1 MQYYACNTN
10 CSPSCLT
17 CKDTADNCKSCR
29 HGFVLRGSQCLQ
41 CLEGCDTCEIVDDSS
56 VCTSCLDGYYLDGQT
71 CEKCLSSCETCY
83 SGNPY
88 YCYTCSKG
96 FYKYQ
101 ESTFAVIYAG
111 QCKPCGSLTNCGECT
126 SNCTDDIL
134 DKYKDCKFK
143 CTKCADNF
151 YYDFESN
158 QFSPCDPLCKVCYGP
173 NSNECE
179 VCNDNF
185 FLEGTECVGCDPSCQ
200 TCSVTKTNYTSLN
213 FFFLISQFQSIPKV
227 HLMLNDEYSCK
238 SL

>member
-1 MQYYACNTN
+1 MQYYACNNN

-17 CKDTADNCKSCR
+17 CKDTADNCESCH
-29 HGFVLRGSQCLQ
+29 HGFVLFAQA
-41 CLEGCDTCEIVDDSS
+41 
-56 VCTSCLDGYYLDGQT
+56 
-71 CEKCLSSCETCY
+71 EKCHSSCEACY

-101 ESTFAVIYAG
+101 ESTFAVPYAG
-111 QCKPCGSLTNCGECT
+111 QCKPCGDGLTNCGECN
-126 SNCTDDIL
+126 SNCPDDIL
-134 DKYKDCKFK
+134 DKYKDCTFK

-151 YYDFESN
+151 YYDSESN
-158 QFSPCDPLCKVCYGP
+158 QCSPCDPSCKVCYGP

-179 VCNDNF
+179 FCNDNL
-185 FLEGTECVGCDPSCQ
+185 FLEGTECVGCDPCCQ
-200 TCSVTKTNYTSLN
+200 TCSVIKTNYTSLN
-213 FFFLISQFQSIPKV
+213 FFFLISQFQSIQKV